1 MSLTASLSSQ
11 LPHEPAHTLPVLPK
25 VLPDLVDELLLLHRS
40 VSWSSMNSTP
50 RLGTWTIR
58 WYCMA
63 ICVRGSW
70 NSLGLAELGFL
81 DDLPINANDTFT
93 YEPRENSL
101 SNSMRIAIRT
111 LSMTQRDDAVWG
123 NNASELS

>member
-1 MSLTASLSSQ
+1 
-11 LPHEPAHTLPVLPK
+11 
-25 VLPDLVDELLLLHRS
+25 
-40 VSWSSMNSTP
+40 
-50 RLGTWTIR
+50 
-58 WYCMA
+58 MA

-70 NSLGLAELGFL
+70 NSLGLAELGFF